1 MRQPRPALRL
11 TTLAAASGLLF
22 AGAAAQAQGAAP
34 EAAKEKD
41 TQQLETVVV
50 KGIRFS
56 LETSVATKRN
66 SDSIVEAISAEEIGK
81 LPDASIAESLARL
94 PGLTGQRGPDGRVN
108 VISIRG
114 LSPEFS
120 GVLLNGREIVS
131 SNDSRAVEYDQFPA
145 ELVSAAT
152 VYKTPDASLVGQGL
166 SGTVNIQTLRPLSL
180 GSRQVVVSLRG
191 ERNSNGTMVPGVTGA
206 TGMRFS
212 ASYVDQ
218 FANRTL
224 GVAVGF
230 ARLDS
235 PSQTKQTELVE
246 YGDYT
251 PFGLP
256 LTGNAP
262 SKVGSGQALLPMY
275 WSAQSAT
282 KKNLRDGLMAVIEYK
297 PNDDLHSQ
305 VDLYYSKFKTHEVAG
320 KWQQSLFGNWSAG
333 IAPAMSNITTEQIGN
348 NTFATGATISQL
360 VANVG
365 SMDTRRTDDIVAL
378 GWNTSLKLNENWKAV
393 TDLSYSRDKR
403 NERYAEAYAGGY
415 DYANKAWTY
424 GAYKWNVP
432 TNGDPQTFTP
442 VLADQLSN
450 PAKMAFGDVAG
461 MDWVP
466 NEAWLGAIRHPEV
479 KDEIKSA
486 RISLERSLDGFFSH
500 LTLGL
505 NYTERGK
512 DVAKNEDRLL
522 MKKDANGEFIRSI
535 PTSVVQQPFDMSWA
549 GMPQLLR
556 VDVPALVASGAVTL
570 EEGQFSKWVANNS
583 NVREKVSTAFGK
595 LDIDSDLW
603 GLSLRGNLGLQVVHA
618 SQSSEGWEYRGN
630 DEMPDKS
637 LLFKRTGG
645 TSYTDVLPS
654 INLAADFRNNWIARF
669 GLATSI
675 VRPNIVDMRAGTSTP
690 AVNGDAAGTP
700 HAGEWTTAYAGNPEL
715 KPWRAAGIDLSVER
729 YFGKRSYVSLAG
741 FRKNLLSY
749 IYNQLTA
756 VDASRFPQVA
766 PPGVTPKPIA
776 PMIQPRNGTG
786 GKVEGIEFAAAL
798 EGGLLA
804 KALDGFGVIVSASKL
819 RSSIKDQNPD
829 PSVSTARDVP
839 LNGLSGRSNSLTVY
853 YERDGFSARFSQRY
867 RSPFTATTRDIFLN
881 NTTLQQAADKIAD
894 VQIGYAFEDGPMKGL
909 GLTLQ
914 VGNVF
919 DKPTMNYKSVTGEAP
934 DKTQLMPNYI
944 RYFGRTTT
952 VGMTYKF

>member
-22 AGAAAQAQGAAP
+22 AGAAAQAQGAAQ
-34 EAAKEKD
+34 D

-66 SDSIVEAISAEEIGK
+66 SDSIVEAISAEDIGK

-145 ELVSAAT
+145 ELVNAAT

-251 PFGLP
+251 PYGLP

-282 KKNLRDGLMAVIEYK
+282 KKNLRDGLMAVVEYK

-522 MKKDANGEFIRSI
+522 MKKDANGDFIRSI

-549 GMPQLLR
+549 GIPQLLR
-556 VDVPALVASGAVTL
+556 VDVPGLVASGAVTL

-756 VDASRFPQVA
+756 VDASGFPQVA

-829 PSVSTARDVP
+829 PTVSTTRDVP
-839 LNGLSGRSNSLTVY
+839 LNGLSGRSNSVTVY

-894 VQIGYAFEDGPMKGL
+894 VQIGYAFEEGPMKGL

-919 DKPTMNYKSVTGEAP
+919 DKPTKNYKSVTGEAP

>member
-1 MRQPRPALRL
+1 MRQSRPALRL

-22 AGAAAQAQGAAP
+22 AGATAHAQVAAS
-34 EAAKEKD
+34 AAKDKE

-66 SDSIVEAISAEEIGK
+66 SDSIVEAISAEDIGK

-145 ELVSAAT
+145 ELVNAAT
-152 VYKTPDASLVGQGL
+152 IYKTPDASLVGQGL

-251 PFGLP
+251 PYGLP

-262 SKVGSGQALLPMY
+262 SKVGTGQALLPMY
-275 WSAQSAT
+275 WTAQTAT
-282 KKNLRDGLMAVIEYK
+282 KKNLRDGLVAVVEYK
-297 PNDDLHSQ
+297 PSDDLHSQ

-333 IAPAMSNITTEQIGN
+333 ITPAMSNITTEQIGN

-378 GWNTSLKLNENWKAV
+378 GWNTNLKLNENWRAV

-424 GAYKWNVP
+424 GAYRWNVP

-486 RISLERSLDGFFSH
+486 RISLERSLEGFFSH

-535 PTSVVQQPFDMSWA
+535 PTGVVQQPFDMSWA
-549 GMPQLLR
+549 GIPQLLR

-595 LDIDSDLW
+595 LDIDTDLW
-603 GLSLRGNLGLQVVHA
+603 GLSLRGNLGLQVVRA

-637 LLFKRTGG
+637 LLFKRNGG

-654 INLAADFRNNWIARF
+654 INLVADFRNNWIARL

-756 VDASRFPQVA
+756 VDASGFPQVA

-829 PSVSTARDVP
+829 PTVSTARDVP
-839 LNGLSGRSNSLTVY
+839 LNGLSGRSNSVTLY

-881 NTTLQQAADKIAD
+881 NTTLQQAADKVAD
-894 VQIGYAFEDGPMKGL
+894 MQIGYAFEEGSLKGL

-914 VGNVF
+914 VGNIH
-919 DKPTMNYKSVTGEAP
+919 DKPTMNYKSLGGEAP
-934 DKTQLMPNYI
+934 DKTALMPNYI

>member
-22 AGAAAQAQGAAP
+22 AGVAAQAQVAAP
-34 EAAKEKD
+34 AAKDKD

-66 SDSIVEAISAEEIGK
+66 SDSIVEAISAEDIGK

-218 FANRTL
+218 FANRTI

-251 PFGLP
+251 PYGLP

-262 SKVGSGQALLPMY
+262 SKVGTGQALLPMY

-282 KKNLRDGLMAVIEYK
+282 KKNLRDGLMAVVEYK
-297 PNDDLHSQ
+297 PSDDLHSQ

-333 IAPAMSNITTEQIGN
+333 ITPAMSNVTTQQIGN

-378 GWNTSLKLNENWKAV
+378 GWNTSLKLNDRWKAV

-403 NERYAEAYAGGY
+403 NERYAEAYAGSY

-424 GAYKWNVP
+424 GAYRWNVP
-432 TNGDPQTFTP
+432 TNGDPQTFSP
-442 VLADQLSN
+442 VQADLLSN
-450 PAKMAFGDVAG
+450 PAKLAFGDVAG

-466 NEAWLGAIRHPEV
+466 NEAWLGAIRHPEI

-486 RISLERSLDGFFSH
+486 RISLERSLEGVFSH

-522 MKKDANGEFIRSI
+522 MKKDANGDYMRSI
-535 PTSVVQQPFDMSWA
+535 PTGVVQQPFDMSWA
-549 GMPQLLR
+549 GLPQLLR
-556 VDVPALVASGAVTL
+556 VDVPGLVASGAVTL

-583 NVREKVSTAFGK
+583 NVREKVTTAFGK
-595 LDIDSDLW
+595 LDLDTDLW
-603 GLSLRGNLGLQVVHA
+603 GASLRGNLGLQVVRA

-645 TSYTDVLPS
+645 ASYTDVLPS
-654 INLAADFRNNWIARF
+654 INLVADFNNNWIARL

-700 HAGEWTTAYAGNPEL
+700 HAGEWTTAYAGNPQL

-756 VDASRFPQVA
+756 VDASGFPQVA
-766 PPGVTPKPIA
+766 PPGVTPKPVA

-798 EGGLLA
+798 EGGLIA
-804 KALDGFGVIVSASKL
+804 RALDGFGVIVSASKL
-819 RSSIKDQNPD
+819 RSSIKDQGPD
-829 PSVSTARDVP
+829 PTVSVERDVP
-839 LNGLSGRSNSLTVY
+839 LNGLSGRSNSVTVY

-881 NTTLQQAADKIAD
+881 NTTLQQAADKVAD
-894 VQIGYAFEDGPMKGL
+894 MQIGYAFEEGAMKGL

-914 VGNVF
+914 VGNLF
-919 DKPTMNYKSVTGEAP
+919 DKPTKNYKSVTGEAP

-952 VGMTYKF
+952 VGLTYKF